1 MVPSTIWMI
10 VLVVLVVGEAVTVG
24 LTFIWFAVGALA
36 GLMVAIAGG
45 EVWLQVVVFLVL
57 SGLTLVLVR
66 PLAAKLL
73 KPGYSPTN
81 ADRVIGKTALVTEEI
96 DNVEGKGAVKISGQE
111 WTARSEQNQTI
122 AVGTEV
128 RILRIEGVKVFVAP
142 Q

>member
-57 SGLTLVLVR
+57 SGLTLILVR

-73 KPGYSPTN
+73 KTGYFPTN

-111 WTARSEQNQTI
+111 WTARSEQDQTI
-122 AVGTEV
+122 PVGTEV